1 MEKILDKY
9 STAAVLFLTAA
20 VTFVATPLIFGLGD
34 FSTAIFVTAG
44 ITCTIMGC
52 FIVLFSGNEPIDPRL
67 VGLLPVQGCLNLCRI
82 ASDTGISGNA
92 YFLPPRI
99 TGETRVMQLNP
110 VSKYYSGTVSAKGS
124 FTEEEPRGLVTIP
137 TSDPLIQDLRKR
149 NALVIPTRAEDLS
162 ILINETISDVYEFA
176 SYTTTTWDRNSVT
189 ITLHEYRFVEGCLFA
204 RSQSTHCCARYP
216 CPVCSLCGTM
226 IAECINKAVA
236 LEQCSAS
243 SSQDVTAVF
252 SFN

>member
-9 STAAVLFLTAA
+9 STAVVIFLTAA

-34 FSTAIFVTAG
+34 FNTAVFVVAG
-44 ITCTIMGC
+44 ITCTLMGC
-52 FIVLFSGNEPIDPRL
+52 FIVMFSGNEPIDPRL

-82 ASDTGISGNA
+82 ASDMGIPGNA

-99 TGETRVMQLNP
+99 TGEARVMQLNP
-110 VSKYYSGTVSAKGS
+110 ISKYYTGIVSAKES
-124 FTEEEPRGLVTIP
+124 FTEKEPHGIVTIP

-149 NALVIPTRAEDLS
+149 NALVVPKQVEDLS
-162 ILINETISDVYEFA
+162 ILIDETISEIYEFA
-176 SYTTTTWDRNSVT
+176 PHTTTIWDSNTVT
-189 ITLHEYRFVEGCLFA
+189 ITLHEYRLIEGCLFA
-204 RSQSTHCCARYP
+204 RSESPHCCARYP
-216 CPVCSLCGTM
+216 CPVCSLCGTL
-226 IAECINKAVA
+226 IAECLNKAVA